1 MKLFIAEKPSV
12 ARAIISEIGS
22 VKKYK
27 GYEECRNDTVVTWC
41 FGHLLEQAEPNYYLG
56 DQEKKARWALDT
68 LPIIPT
74 KWRLEIKADKKAQVN
89 TIGKLLKKASVVVNC
104 GDPDKEGQ
112 LLVDELLDYFSYKG
126 KVLRFWVSAQDSA
139 SIRKGLASLKPN
151 ENYIGMKL
159 AALGRSRADWLLGMN
174 LTRLYTLIHSKKL
187 ETSVKKNSHPVVAV
201 GRVQTPTLAIVALR
215 DKEIENFK
223 PVPYFVFNAQLEAK
237 GVNFTAKWKP
247 SETQPGIDSENRLI
261 DFSEAKKLYN
271 KIKDAKEATVVS
283 FLSAPKKKSQ
293 PRPYSLAQL
302 QLEASEK
309 YGFSAEDTLKTCQSL
324 YETHKAASYPRT
336 DCSFLPESQ
345 FESAPSVIKAISLSC
360 PALARSAASAD
371 PTIKSESW
379 NDKKITAHHGIIPTV
394 KTIDWASL
402 NEKEQRIYELIAR
415 RYLANFYPAHE
426 FISTDLTLKI
436 CGELF
441 RCSGKVVTKNG
452 WKDID
457 DKSIEAPQEPSQ
469 SLPFLKPTDICRVNK
484 LSATQEKTKAPAS
497 FTEGTLIS
505 AMENIYR
512 YVEAPEYKKLLKDGD
527 GIGTPATRA
536 AIISELKNKGYLET
550 KGKKVHAT
558 VLGMKVLS
566 LVSPLMANP
575 VLTALFER
583 YLKDVESGKMK
594 LDEFLKTQ
602 IDFLTKEVIKG
613 KSSNE

>member
-27 GYEECRNDTVVTWC
+27 GYEECRNDIVVTWC

-74 KWRLEIKADKKAQVN
+74 KWRLEIKADKKTQVN

-187 ETSVKKNSHPVVAV
+187 TSVKKNSHPVVAV

-237 GVNFTAKWKP
+237 GVAFTAKWKP

-283 FLSAPKKKSQ
+283 FLSTPKKKSQ

-309 YGFSAEDTLKTCQSL
+309 YGFSAEDTLKTGQSL

-336 DCSFLPESQ
+336 DCSYPPESQ

-371 PTIKSESW
+371 PTIKSESG
-379 NDKKITAHHGIIPTV
+379 NDKKITAQHGIIPTV

-426 FISTDLTLKI
+426 FISTDLTVKI

-452 WKDID
+452 WKDIE

-469 SLPFLKPTDICRVNK
+469 SLPILKPTDICRVHK